1 VAAHPNF
8 VREIPYGGETD
19 FRFVIRHRDD
29 PQRELT
35 MTVLVFEVPA

>member
-8 VREIPYGGETD
+8 VREIPGRSETD

-29 PQRELT
+29 PERELT